1 MSVVPPET
9 LDPGR
14 HPDLP
19 PPTIEVGVIGWL
31 RNNLF
36 SSPLNALLTVF
47 ALGLLYLLVPPL
59 VQWTL
64 IDADWSGETREACT
78 GAGACWVFIKFWFW
92 NLIFGLYTPDERW
105 RVALAFAI
113 LIVAAIPLFIPG
125 FRHKPWLGAFLLIGF
140 PVIAYF
146 LFVGDVL
153 GMPLVETTLWGGLFL
168 TLVIA
173 GVGIVLSLPLG
184 VALALGRRSNMPI
197 VRALSIAFIELWRGV
212 PLITVLFMASVMFP
226 LFLPEGVNF
235 DKLLR
240 ALIAVALFSAAYMAE
255 VVRGGLQA
263 IPRGQYE
270 AAQAVGLGYWRMM
283 TFVILPQALKHVIPG
298 IVNSFIALFKD
309 TTLVLI
315 IGLFDFLG
323 MLQTVRSNPDWIGFA
338 PEAYVFAAFVFWMF
352 CFSMSR
358 YSQHLERKLETGHE
372 RRI

>member
-1 MSVVPPET
+1 MSAAPET
-9 LDPGR
+9 FEPGR

-19 PPTIEVGVIGWL
+19 PPAIEVGVIGWL
-31 RNNLF
+31 RHNLF
-36 SSPLNALLTVF
+36 SSWLNAGLTVV
-47 ALGLLYLLVPPL
+47 ALYIVYLLVPPF
-59 VQWTL
+59 VQWAFV
-64 IDADWSGETREACT
+64 DADWAGETREACSRE
-78 GAGACWVFIKFWFW
+78 GACWVFIKVWFW
-92 NLIFGLYTPDERW
+92 QLIFGLYSHDERW

-113 LIVAAIPLFIPG
+113 LIAAMIPLFIPR
-125 FRHKPWLGAFLLIGF
+125 FKHKAWLGAFLLFGY

-173 GVGIVLSLPLG
+173 VTGIVLSLPLG
-184 VALALGRRSNMPI
+184 VALALGRRSEMPV
-197 VRALSIAFIELWRGV
+197 VRALSVAFIELWRGV

-226 LFLPEGVNF
+226 LFLPEGMNI

-240 ALIAVALFSAAYMAE
+240 ALIAVALFSAAYLAE

-315 IGLFDFLG
+315 IGLFDFLN
-323 MLQTVRSNPDWIGFA
+323 MTQVARSNPDWLGFA
-338 PEAYVFAAFVFWMF
+338 SEGYVFAAFVFWMF

-372 RRI
+372 RRL

>member
-1 MSVVPPET
+1 MSATPET
-9 LDPGR
+9 FERGR
-14 HPDLP
+14 HPELAP
-19 PPTIEVGVIGWL
+19 PAIEVGIIGWL
-31 RNNLF
+31 RHNLF
-36 SSPLNALLTVF
+36 SSLSNTVLTLL

-59 VQWTL
+59 VQWAL
-64 IDADWSGETREACT
+64 IDADWAGETREACT
-78 GAGACWVFIKFWFW
+78 GAGACWVFIRIWFW
-92 NLIFGLYTPDERW
+92 QLMVGLYTPDERW

-113 LIVAAIPLFIPG
+113 LVAAAIPLFIPR
-125 FRHKPWLGAFLLIGF
+125 FKQKAWLGAFLLFGYPI
-140 PVIAYF
+140 IAYF

-153 GMPLVETTLWGGLFL
+153 GLPLVETPLWGGLFL
-168 TLVIA
+168 TVVIA

-184 VALALGRRSNMPI
+184 IALALGRRSEMPV
-197 VRALSIAFIELWRGV
+197 VRALSIAFIEVWRGV

-226 LFLPEGVNF
+226 LFLPEGMNF

-283 TFVILPQALKHVIPG
+283 ALVILPQALKHVIPG

-323 MLQTVRSNPDWIGFA
+323 MTQVARSNPDWLGYA
-338 PEAYVFAAFVFWMF
+338 SEGYVFAAFVFWMF

-358 YSQHLERKLETGHE
+358 YSQHLERKLETGHD
-372 RRI
+372 RKI